1 MTEFRRRKDDG
12 RVFPVRKK
20 AYGISRQLAY
30 ADVQAL
36 RKDGKRARLI
46 KTNQRLDLFAPYES
60 VLPPAAEPMDV
71 EKPKAST
78 KAPAEK
84 QILKDVEKPK
94 ASTKNTEKKIPQGK
108 IDMLNQ
114 LGLVTKN
121 GKPDLNNGVLNE
133 YFSEK
138 TRMNATIKDG
148 KLTFVAIDPSTI
160 SLIMETMD
168 TNLPDGYLKPVSYGT
183 DFSMEWTKTPPPDD
197 RRTPRFPPL
206 DYSKD
211 SWTVRL
217 EGEEL
222 KNFVKALRSVDGDVI
237 RFNLLGG
244 TDKSSVQLCRLE
256 DREDS
261 HKPAVI
267 PLDTMNAS
275 SNRIENKDVPE
286 GWSTAERVLM
296 PKEYITKTLTA
307 MLGRKGYMNPT
318 DQVLTMQFK
327 QDYPLVLK
335 TRRIGPNGEHIDIDG
350 AVAPRMGE

>member
-46 KTNQRLDLFAPYES
+46 KTNQRLDLFAPYVS
-60 VLPPAAEPMDV
+60 DIPGSPAAEPMDV
-71 EKPKAST
+71 EKPR
-78 KAPAEK
+78 
-84 QILKDVEKPK
+84 
-94 ASTKNTEKKIPQGK
+94 ASTKNTEKKIPQEK

-133 YFSEK
+133 YFSER

-168 TNLPDGYLKPVSYGT
+168 TNLPDGYMKPVSYGK

-217 EGEEL
+217 EGEGL
-222 KNFVKALRSVDGDVI
+222 KKFVKALRSVDGDVI

-244 TDKSSVQLCRLE
+244 TDKSSVQLLPFENPEERGK
-256 DREDS
+256 R
-261 HKPAVI
+261 AVI

-286 GWSTAERVLM
+286 GWSTAESVLM
-296 PKEYITKTLTA
+296 PKEYVAKTLTA

-318 DQVLTMQFK
+318 DQVLTLQFK
-327 QDYPLVLK
+327 RDYPLVLK
-335 TRRIGPNGEHIDIDG
+335 TRRIGPNGEHIEIDG

>member
-36 RKDGKRARLI
+36 RKEGKRARLI
-46 KTNQRLDLFAPYES
+46 KTNRRLDLFAPYES

-78 KAPAEK
+78 KAPVEK
-84 QILKDVEKPK
+84 Q
-94 ASTKNTEKKIPQGK
+94 IPQGK
-108 IDMLNQ
+108 IDLLNQ

-133 YFSEK
+133 YFSER
-138 TRMNATIKDG
+138 TRMRATIKDG
-148 KLTFVAIDPSTI
+148 KLTFIAIDPSTI

-168 TNLPDGYLKPVSYGT
+168 TNLPDGYLVPTSYGK
-183 DFSMEWTKTPPPDD
+183 DFSMEWVKIPPPDN
-197 RRTPRFPPL
+197 RRTPRFPSL

-222 KNFVKALRSVDGDVI
+222 KKFVKALRSVDGDVI

-275 SNRIENKDVPE
+275 SNHIENKDVPE
-286 GWSTAERVLM
+286 GWSTAEMVLM
-296 PKEYITKTLTA
+296 SKEYVTKTLTA
-307 MLGRKGYMNPT
+307 MLGRKSYMNPT
-318 DQVLTMQFK
+318 DQVLTLQLK

-335 TRRIGPNGEHIDIDG
+335 TRRIGPNGEHIEIDG

>member
-12 RVFPVRKK
+12 RVFPVQKK
-20 AYGISRQLAY
+20 SPFGISRQIAY

-46 KTNQRLDLFAPYES
+46 KTNQRLDLYAPYVS
-60 VLPPAAEPMDV
+60 DIPGAPGAEPMDAEV
-71 EKPKAST
+71 KPKVSS
-78 KAPAEK
+78 KAPAEN
-84 QILKDVEKPK
+84 QIPH
-94 ASTKNTEKKIPQGK
+94 GK
-108 IDMLNQ
+108 IDLLGQ

-133 YFSEK
+133 YFSER

-168 TNLPDGYLKPVSYGT
+168 TNLPDGYMKPVSYGK

-222 KNFVKALRSVDGDVI
+222 KKFVKALRSVDGDAI

-244 TDKSSVQLCRLE
+244 TNKSSVQLCKLE
-256 DREDS
+256 DRDDS
-261 HKPAVI
+261 YQPAVI
-267 PLDTMNAS
+267 PIDTMNAS

-296 PKEYITKTLTA
+296 PKEYVTKTLTA
-307 MLGRKGYMNPT
+307 MLGRKGYMSPK

-327 QDYPLVLK
+327 RDYPLVLK
-335 TRRIGPNGEHIDIDG
+335 TSRIGPNGEHIDIDG
-350 AVAPRMGE
+350 AVAPRMEM

>member
-46 KTNQRLDLFAPYES
+46 KTNRRLDLFAPYVS
-60 VLPPAAEPMDV
+60 DIPGSPAAETMDV

-78 KAPAEK
+78 KK
-84 QILKDVEKPK
+84 
-94 ASTKNTEKKIPQGK
+94 TEKKIPQEK

-133 YFSEK
+133 YFSER
-138 TRMNATIKDG
+138 TRMKATIKDG
-148 KLTFVAIDPSTI
+148 KLTFIAIDPSTI

-168 TNLPDGYLKPVSYGT
+168 TNLPDGYLIPTSYSK
-183 DFSMEWTKTPPPDD
+183 DFSMEWTKTLPPDD

-222 KNFVKALRSVDGDVI
+222 KKFVKALRSVDGDVI

-275 SNRIENKDVPE
+275 SNRKENKDVPE
-286 GWSTAERVLM
+286 GWSTAEMVLM
-296 PKEYITKTLTA
+296 PKEYVTKTLTA
-307 MLGRKGYMNPT
+307 MLGRKSYMNPT
-318 DQVLTMQFK
+318 DQVLTLQLK
-327 QDYPLVLK
+327 RDYPLVLK
-335 TRRIGPNGEHIDIDG
+335 TRRIGPNGEHIEIDG

>member
-12 RVFPVRKK
+12 RVFLVRKK

-46 KTNQRLDLFAPYES
+46 KTNQRLDLFAPYVS
-60 VLPPAAEPMDV
+60 DLPDSPAAESVDV
-71 EKPKAST
+71 E
-78 KAPAEK
+78 
-84 QILKDVEKPK
+84 VKPK
-94 ASTKNTEKKIPQGK
+94 ASTKNTEEKIPQGK
-108 IDMLNQ
+108 IDLLGQ

-133 YFSEK
+133 YFSER
-138 TRMNATIKDG
+138 TRMKATIKDG
-148 KLTFVAIDPSTI
+148 KLTFVAIDPATI
-160 SLIMETMD
+160 SVIMETMD
-168 TNLPDGYLKPVSYGT
+168 TNLPDGYLVPTSYGK
-183 DFSMEWTKTPPPDD
+183 DFSMEWTKTPPPDG
-197 RRTPRFPPL
+197 RLTPRFPQL
-206 DYSKD
+206 DFSKD

-222 KNFVKALRSVDGDVI
+222 KKFVKTLRSVDGDVI

-256 DREDS
+256 NREDS
-261 HKPAVI
+261 YKPAVI

-275 SNRIENKDVPE
+275 SNRIEKKDVPE
-286 GWSTAERVLM
+286 GRSTAERVLM
-296 PKEYITKTLTA
+296 PKEYVTKTLTA
-307 MLGRKGYMNPT
+307 MLGRREYMNPT
-318 DQVLTMQFK
+318 DQVLTLQFK

-335 TRRIGPNGEHIDIDG
+335 TRRIGPNGEHIEIDG
-350 AVAPRMGE
+350 AVAPRMEE